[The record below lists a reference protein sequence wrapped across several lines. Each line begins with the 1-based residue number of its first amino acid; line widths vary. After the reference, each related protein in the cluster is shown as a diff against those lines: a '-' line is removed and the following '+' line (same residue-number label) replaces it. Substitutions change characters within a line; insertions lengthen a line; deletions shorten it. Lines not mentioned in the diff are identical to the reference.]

1 MINRVFK
8 TLVMYKEKF
17 EPKTVILIFRY
28 STFLIISL
36 FFLFDVTINPLP
48 RRVFIVLCIGISA
61 LLLNYLYI
69 NKLNNTRKVFFLLAA
84 ETVFN
89 ILILIPSGGIESP
102 YIWYSLNTIFV
113 ALIVF
118 RRKAYCW
125 LNLFFYLFCAI
136 WVSDWILDKQNDI
149 VGVLQKESNYIL
161 SLILITLAL
170 RILVEYNKKIE
181 EKNISLKT
189 ANDNILTANK
199 KIKEYINSIME
210 LYQAVHVLASQQD
223 RENLM
228 DVILEYTAK
237 ITKSNRV
244 FYINKN
250 QHYGRDD
257 FLCYPKG
264 SSNNDEFT
272 AKLSSAYCELCDLDS
287 ISSAIIEDQL
297 WAICPVKRH
306 SVVYGIIG
314 VEMPSYKDKD
324 EKVDISDQLTFL
336 SELGA
341 MALERYELEQVNKRL
356 LINEEQ
362 NRIAN
367 EIHDGVLQ
375 KLFSISCGIFNLS
388 KRYKIENPKRIK
400 SGLSDIQSSINEAMR
415 DLRSAIYGY
424 SWKKEGANNFLMD
437 IKNVIDSVKKYHDAV
452 ISFDLRGNIELLSVE
467 HKKAFYR
474 IINEGIGNAIR
485 HGDAKHIRIELT
497 ISSDDITLTLDD
509 DGKGFDINILQSNK
523 IGMGIKNINLLTRS
537 LHGNMS
543 LASSPEKG
551 TTITINV
558 PSAIRIGQKE
568 SAI

>member
-1 MINRVFK
+1 M
-8 TLVMYKEKF
+8 
-17 EPKTVILIFRY
+17 
-28 STFLIISL
+28 
-36 FFLFDVTINPLP
+36 
-48 RRVFIVLCIGISA
+48 
-61 LLLNYLYI
+61 
-69 NKLNNTRKVFFLLAA
+69 
-84 ETVFN
+84 FN

-257 FLCYPKG
+257 FLCSFCNKNRPKG
-264 SSNNDEFT
+264 ECYMRV
-272 AKLSSAYCELCDLDS
+272 L
-287 ISSAIIEDQL
+287 
-297 WAICPVKRH
+297 
-306 SVVYGIIG
+306 VVDDHPLVRKGIISALKFEQCMEDIQEASN
-314 VEMPSYKDKD
+314 VD
-324 EKVDISDQLTFL
+324 EALSLLIRTKPEITMVDINLGKEDGLEVVSKARQYKYESKFIVLT
-336 SELGA
+336 S
-341 MALERYELEQVNKRL
+341 
-356 LINEEQ
+356 
-362 NRIAN
+362 
-367 EIHDGVLQ
+367 
-375 KLFSISCGIFNLS
+375 SS
-388 KRYKIENPKRIK
+388 KREDFERAQNMDVDGYILKDAFTE
-400 SGLSDIQSSINEAMR
+400 DI
-415 DLRSAIYGY
+415 IYALKTVNRG
-424 SWKKEGANNFLMD
+424 
-437 IKNVIDSVKKYHDAV
+437 KKYYDPSIV
-452 ISFDLRGNIELLSVE
+452 QYKFDYTEKSLFN
-467 HKKAFYR
+467 
-474 IINEGIGNAIR
+474 
-485 HGDAKHIRIELT
+485 ELT
-497 ISSDDITLTLDD
+497 NRELDVLKKL
-509 DGKGFDINILQSNK
+509 GKGFSNRQIAK
-523 IGMGIKNINLLTRS
+523 DLFISEHTVKK
-537 LHGNMS
+537 H
-543 LASSPEKG
+543 
-551 TTITINV
+551 V
-558 PSAIRIGQKE
+558 SAILGKLGLSHRTEAALLANRQLDNAQI
-568 SAI
+568 INM